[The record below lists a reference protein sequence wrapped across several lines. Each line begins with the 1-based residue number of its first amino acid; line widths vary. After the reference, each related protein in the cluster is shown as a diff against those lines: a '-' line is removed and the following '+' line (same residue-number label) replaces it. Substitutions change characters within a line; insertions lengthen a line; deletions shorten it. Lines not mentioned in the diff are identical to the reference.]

1 MVSLP
6 STAKRSAE
14 GSNGWGRRAHRPSRW
29 LLAFLIGSGLALSS
43 ARPISAD
50 HRHFRS
56 FDGDDGLDVTDV
68 RSLAQ
73 DTAGFLWIGTLGGL
87 YRFDGVEMRPWAPEG
102 VVLPVTVLAAGPGGQ
117 VVAVDQEGALY
128 AVEREEMVPVPGKGG
143 EAVTDAAHA
152 AFDGGGRLWVVRSG
166 GVHFREPGGRW
177 SVPEGPAPGE
187 EVEWVFPVAD
197 RGLFVAGEEAL
208 WRLASGGF
216 EKVAEVEEIED
227 VAAAPGGGL
236 VVMSRMRFWET
247 PRVGGAVVRIRE
259 EGVEE
264 LVRMRGARG
273 IRLAVR
279 GDTVWASFDRYL
291 VSIAPDGAFSTLDP
305 EDGIPG
311 GGPLLVDREGSL
323 WLGTFAGLLQFPE
336 PGTRI
341 WGEGDGLPSEHT
353 RFLAGGEEG
362 LWVSTWQGMG
372 SLRRAPGGWSAA
384 VAERRINRYELCADA
399 RGRVWAGVRDSPG
412 APYSLTRLDDADGR
426 PRRVAGPLTACHRT
440 GSGELWMGTQDGEL
454 LVLDPGGEPR
464 RVTGP
469 PSSGPDPRIT
479 ALTVDREDR
488 LWLGSQETVC
498 HASRRE
504 VREGG
509 APWSCQQI
517 PGARHVHS
525 MASMPSGALWLATEG
540 LGVLR
545 RESDRW
551 EPVPGSREL
560 PSREALNLVPSSA
573 GGIWVLSHA
582 IVQRVLERPG
592 TAAGWEV
599 VERLGHWHGTPAV
612 GAWDLMEDAEGALW
626 LTTRQG
632 VVRVPARARSA
643 APPPPAVELVD
654 VRVDERRLS
663 LDEAPRIPY
672 ERNRVELRYAAL
684 SFRDPSLLRYQVRV
698 SEGQDW
704 REVSRP
710 TFRFMDLPPG
720 DYLAEVRASLDGE
733 SWTEPPATYAFSVA
747 PPWWRRAWVMAAFAL
762 CASAALYGLYRWR
775 LGFLLELERQRTRIA
790 MDLHDEM
797 GSGLGSI
804 GILAE
809 VMGHAELGADER
821 ARMAREIVAT
831 AEELGASLS
840 DIVWSLRHEGAT
852 LEELVAKLREH
863 GSRLFADREV
873 AFVCSVPREL
883 PGGPLGLSLRRNL
896 LLIGLEALHN
906 ASRHAGASRVE
917 LSLQPDGDGRWR
929 LEVADDGVGLP
940 EQPEGGSGL
949 ENMERRAREI
959 GADLSCGRRHPRGTH
974 VTLVLGQ
981 LPPRQAH
988 REGRPLGLR

>member
-1 MVSLP
+1 MSRRELFVRGRSRGLFALLLVAVL
-6 STAKRSAE
+6 TAA
-14 GSNGWGRRAHRPSRW
+14 
-29 LLAFLIGSGLALSS
+29 S
-43 ARPISAD
+43 ARPTAGA
-50 HRHFRS
+50 HRFFRT
-56 FDGDDGLDVTDV
+56 FDVEDGLDVPDV

-87 YRFDGVEMRPWAPEG
+87 YRFDGVEIRPWAPEKLD
-102 VVLPVTVLAAGPGGQ
+102 LPVTALAAGPDGQ

-128 AVEREEMVPVPGKGG
+128 AVEGEEVVPVSGNGG
-143 EAVTDAAHA
+143 EAITDAAHA
-152 AFDGGGRLWVVRSG
+152 AFDGGGRLWVARSD
-166 GVHFREPGGRW
+166 GVHVREPGGRW

-197 RGLFVAGEEAL
+197 RGLYVAGDDAL
-208 WRLASGGF
+208 WRLGPDGF
-216 EKVAEVEEIED
+216 EKVAEVNQIED

-247 PRVGGAVVRIRE
+247 PRAGGAVVRIRE
-259 EGVEE
+259 DGAEE

-291 VSIAPDGAFSTLDP
+291 VSIAPDGAISTLGP

-323 WLGTFAGLLQFPE
+323 WLGTFSGLLQFPE

-341 WGEGDGLPSEHT
+341 WGQGDGLPSEHT
-353 RFLAGGEEG
+353 RFLAEGEEG

-372 SLRRAPGGWSAA
+372 SLRRARGGWSA
-384 VAERRINRYELCADA
+384 VVERRMNRYELCGDA
-399 RGRVWAGVRDSPG
+399 RGRVWAGARDSPG
-412 APYSLTRLDDADGR
+412 DPGYLTRLDDAEGR
-426 PRRVAGPLTACHRT
+426 TRLVTGSLTACHRT
-440 GSGELWMGTQDGEL
+440 GSGELWMGTQRGDL
-454 LVLDPGGEPR
+454 LVLEPRGEPR

-469 PSSGPDPRIT
+469 PSSGPDRWVT

-498 HASRRE
+498 HASRQE
-504 VREGG
+504 VREGR

-525 MASMPSGALWLATEG
+525 MASMPSGALWAATEG

-545 RESDRW
+545 RESDHW
-551 EPVPGSREL
+551 ERVPGSRKL
-560 PSREALNLVPSSA
+560 PSRGVLNLVPSAA
-573 GGIWVLSHA
+573 GGIWLLGHA
-582 IVQRVLERPG
+582 VVQRVLERPG

-599 VERLGHWHGTPAV
+599 VERLGHWHGIPAV
-612 GAWDLMEDAEGALW
+612 GAWDLLEDDEGAQW

-672 ERNRVELRYAAL
+672 ESNRVELRFAAL
-684 SFRDPSLLRYQVRV
+684 SFRDPFLRRYQVRV
-698 SEGQDW
+698 SEGEDW

-710 TFRFMDLPPG
+710 AFRFMDLPPG
-720 DYLAEVRASLDGE
+720 DYVAGVRASLDGE
-733 SWTEPPATYAFSVA
+733 HWTSPPETYAFSVA
-747 PPWWRRAWVMAAFAL
+747 PPWWRRGWVLTLFAL
-762 CASAALYGLYRWR
+762 CAAGALYGLYRWR

-790 MDLHDEM
+790 MDLHDQM

-804 GILAE
+804 GILAD
-809 VMGHAELGADER
+809 VLLQGDLGDR
-821 ARMAREIVAT
+821 DRLRMAREIEAT

-840 DIVWSLRHEGAT
+840 DIVWSLRKDSAT
-852 LEELVAKLREH
+852 LAELAAKLGEH

-873 AFVCSVPREL
+873 EFVVRAPEEL
-883 PGGPLGLSLRRNL
+883 PERRLELTLRRNL

-906 ASRHAGASRVE
+906 ALRHAGASRVE
-917 LSLQPDGDGRWR
+917 LELRPEGRGRWR
-929 LEVADDGVGLP
+929 LQVADDGVGIP
-940 EQPEGGSGL
+940 EAPEGGLGL
-949 ENMERRAREI
+949 ESMEHRAREI
-959 GADLSCGRRHPRGTH
+959 GAELRWGPREPRGTV
-974 VTLVLGQ
+974 VTLRFAV
-981 LPPRQAH
+981 P
-988 REGRPLGLR
+988 